1 MIRHLIRELIGET
14 DKGSDR
20 KSDKSS
26 DRYPGIII
34 EWVLG
39 ALRLTHNYI
48 VY

>member
-39 ALRLTHNYI
+39 VLCLTHNYI